1 MIICIPEAMGKG
13 KALTDLERGRIQ
25 GSHEADLTGR
35 AIAHAVN
42 RSRDTVMRV
51 VSCHVGRISTDRP
64 QNLSD
69 RDLRVLVRT
78 AASGNFSAT
87 QLHHQL
93 ELRCL
98 VRTVRRILQCVD
110 WLSYTK
116 MENTL
121 HLSDMH
127 SRLAWLEEMLIF
139 PSVRMSI
146 ISSDEKKWNLDGPNG
161 LQHY

>member
-1 MIICIPEAMGKG
+1 MWKG

-25 GSHEADLTGR
+25 GLHEAGLAGR
-35 AIAHAVN
+35 SIAHAVS
-42 RSRDTVMRV
+42 RSRDAVMRV
-51 VSCHVGRISTDRP
+51 VSGHVGRISTDRP

-69 RDLRVLVRT
+69 RALRVLVRT
-78 AASGNFSAT
+78 AASENFSAA

-93 ELRCL
+93 ELKCS
-98 VRTVRRILQCVD
+98 VRTMCRILQCVN

-127 SRLAWLEEMLIF
+127 RVRRLA
-139 PSVRMSI
+139 
-146 ISSDEKKWNLDGPNG
+146 
-161 LQHY
+161 